1 MQHTLVAVFDNRS
14 DAQNAM
20 DELLAS
26 GFSRTDVNVS
36 SADPTGQT
44 NSLTGSTTTTNEVH
58 EEGIGASIKHFFT
71 GLFGSD
77 NDEHVSRYSDVVSR
91 GHHVLT
97 LVTQS
102 EPEVE
107 RAADVIERFGPVD
120 IDERHDLSGSASSLD
135 PAMLAAG
142 ASSGSGLQQSSSM
155 SQQSAYRE
163 PSAGAGSLSG
173 ELGERNS
180 FATQDLND
188 PVPKGQT
195 YQEPMGGSMR
205 AGDSLQAGGSQDT
218 NIGGNTLDTSTGRTL
233 QGGSNLQSGSLQG
246 SQSLQG
252 SSDASLGGTIQTG
265 SMQRD
270 MGEMLNEQR
279 STAIPVV
286 QEELKV
292 GKREVQRG
300 GVRVF
305 SRVVET
311 PVNESV
317 NLREEHVSV
326 ERRPVDQP
334 ISTADA
340 TAFKEQSIE
349 LRERAEEAVVQK
361 SARVVEEVVVG
372 KEATQRQENISDTV
386 RHTEVQIENLGAQDN
401 DAYFRNDWQS
411 NYSSLG
417 GSYDDYAPAYQYGSQ
432 MRADSRYQGRN
443 WDDIESDL
451 RSDWDTR
458 YGASGG
464 STWEKMKAAVRRG
477 WDKITPDNDSDD
489 SYYRT
494 HWTSNYASSGDT
506 YNDYDPAYRYGTQM
520 RSDSRYSG
528 RQWDDVESDLRS
540 DWDTRYGSSSGST
553 WDKMK
558 AAVRHGWD
566 KVTR

>member
-1 MQHTLVAVFDNRS
+1 
-14 DAQNAM
+14 
-20 DELLAS
+20 
-26 GFSRTDVNVS
+26 
-36 SADPTGQT
+36 
-44 NSLTGSTTTTNEVH
+44 
-58 EEGIGASIKHFFT
+58 
-71 GLFGSD
+71 
-77 NDEHVSRYSDVVSR
+77 
-91 GHHVLT
+91 
-97 LVTQS
+97 
-102 EPEVE
+102 
-107 RAADVIERFGPVD
+107 
-120 IDERHDLSGSASSLD
+120 
-135 PAMLAAG
+135 
-142 ASSGSGLQQSSSM
+142 
-155 SQQSAYRE
+155 
-163 PSAGAGSLSG
+163 LSG
-173 ELGERNS
+173 ETGERNS

-195 YQEPMGGSMR
+195 FQEPMGGTMR

-233 QGGSNLQSGSLQG
+233 Q
-246 SQSLQG
+246 
-252 SSDASLGGTIQTG
+252 SDASLGGTIQTG

-279 STAIPVV
+279 TTAIPVV
-286 QEELKV
+286 QEDLKV

-311 PVNESV
+311 PVNESI

-334 ISTADA
+334 ISTADS

-349 LRERAEEAVVQK
+349 MREKAEEAVVQK

-372 KEATQRQENISDTV
+372 KEATQRQENISDTL
-386 RHTEVQIENLGAQDN
+386 RHTEVQVESLGARDN
-401 DAYFRNDWQS
+401 DSYFRNDWQT

-432 MRADSRYQGRN
+432 MRSDSRYKDRS
-443 WDDIESDL
+443 WDEVETNL

-458 YGASGG
+458 YGAGG
-464 STWEKMKAAVRRG
+464 SSTWEKMKAAVRRG
-477 WDKITPDNDSDD
+477 WDKITPDSDSDD
-489 SYYRT
+489 SYYRS

-506 YNDYDPAYRYGTQM
+506 YNDYDPAYRYGSQM
-520 RSDSRYSG
+520 RSDTRYQG

-540 DWDTRYGSSSGST
+540 DWDTRYSKGGAST

>member
-1 MQHTLVAVFDNRS
+1 
-14 DAQNAM
+14 M

-44 NSLTGSTTTTNEVH
+44 DSLSGSSSMGTSSADSGSH
-58 EEGIGASIKHFFT
+58 DEGIGASIKHFFT

-77 NDEHVSRYSDVVSR
+77 NDEHASRYAGAVTR

-97 LVTQS
+97 LTTQS

-107 RAADVIERFGPVD
+107 RAADVIERFGPID
-120 IDERHDLSGSASSLD
+120 IDERHDLSGSASSMD

-142 ASSGSGLQQSSSM
+142 ASGGSSLSSSSM
-155 SQQSAYRE
+155 QS
-163 PSAGAGSLSG
+163 GSSGSMGSSSYSSGSMSG
-173 ELGERNS
+173 ETGERNS

-205 AGDSLQAGGSQDT
+205 GGDSLQAGGSRDT
-218 NIGGNTLDTSTGRTL
+218 NIGGNTLDMSTGSTL
-233 QGGSNLQSGSLQG
+233 QGGS
-246 SQSLQG
+246 SLQG

-270 MGEMLNEQR
+270 MGEQLNEQR

-317 NLREEHVSV
+317 SLREEHVNV

-334 ISTADA
+334 ISTADS

-349 LRERAEEAVVQK
+349 MRERAEEAVVQK

-386 RHTEVQIENLGAQDN
+386 RHTEVQVEQLGRDN
-401 DAYFRNDWQS
+401 DDYFRKDWQS

-417 GSYDDYAPAYQYGSQ
+417 GSYDDYAPAYQYGNQ
-432 MRADSRYQGRN
+432 MRSDARYANRN
-443 WDDIESDL
+443 WDDVEPDL

-458 YGASGG
+458 YGSSGG

-477 WDKITPDNDSDD
+477 WDKITPDSDSDD
-489 SYYRT
+489 SYYRN
-494 HWTSNYASSGDT
+494 HWNSNYASSGDT

-520 RSDSRYSG
+520 RSDTRYQG

-540 DWDTRYGSSSGST
+540 DWNTRYGSSGGST
-553 WDKMK
+553 WEKMK

-566 KVTR
+566 KVAH